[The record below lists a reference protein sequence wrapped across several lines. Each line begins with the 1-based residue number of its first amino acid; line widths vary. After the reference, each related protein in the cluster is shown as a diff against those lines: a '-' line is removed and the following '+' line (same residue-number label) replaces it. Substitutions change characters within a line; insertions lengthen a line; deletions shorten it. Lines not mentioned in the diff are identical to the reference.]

1 MNERLLL
8 GSGHGVGAAGWREK
22 TQGSRVGTGEV
33 QGGVAPRQGGWRG
46 SPVVVSEPLQLRS
59 QLAGC
64 VHLPL
69 AHLPEQPRR
78 QRVLLAA
85 RHHLRHRLPIVSQ
98 ALVLAAFVIVR
109 VVNVNGLLLGVAADD
124 ATHVVAMRLR
134 EPDAHPAMNEAGGG
148 GRGGLWGVLRASR
161 CAWATSGWRLH
172 GAPPPRYKE
181 QATEPR
187 PILYSRPH
195 RQTAPHHPLHPR
207 RRHSHLLR
215 SACTRSYSSR
225 SLWLTDSTE
234 TFILE
239 FPRKHTLIS
248 RPVLRD
254 ATKDSTR
261 SMPTWSSTQHSPA
274 VAAGGGRAAAGRAA
288 AEGAA
293 AEGAAAGREAAPK
306 RAPGKYPAGA
316 AAMAA
321 GFLPLARAAGAAGA
335 EGTA

>member
-46 SPVVVSEPLQLRS
+46 LPVVVSEPLQLRS

-172 GAPPPRYKE
+172 GAPPPGTK
-181 QATEPR
+181 
-187 PILYSRPH
+187 SRPRSRDPFYTLGH
-195 RQTAPHHPLHPR
+195 TGKLLLTTLSTLGGAIHTYCEARALVRTRQGVSGSLTQPR
-207 RRHSHLLR
+207 RSSSNSHE
-215 SACTRSYSSR
+215 
-225 SLWLTDSTE
+225 ST
-234 TFILE
+234 L
-239 FPRKHTLIS
+239 
-248 RPVLRD
+248 
-254 ATKDSTR
+254 
-261 SMPTWSSTQHSPA
+261 
-274 VAAGGGRAAAGRAA
+274 
-288 AEGAA
+288 
-293 AEGAAAGREAAPK
+293 
-306 RAPGKYPAGA
+306 
-316 AAMAA
+316 
-321 GFLPLARAAGAAGA
+321 
-335 EGTA
+335 